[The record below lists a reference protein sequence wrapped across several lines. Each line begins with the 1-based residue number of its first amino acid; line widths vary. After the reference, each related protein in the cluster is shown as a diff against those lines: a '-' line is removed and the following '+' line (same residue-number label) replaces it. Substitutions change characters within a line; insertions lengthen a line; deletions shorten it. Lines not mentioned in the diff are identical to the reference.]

1 MLLEEGSMYVGERE
15 GEEARGELLEEGEG
29 EKKLREE

>member
-1 MLLEEGSMYVGERE
+1 MLLGKGSMYVGERE
-15 GEEARGELLEEGEG
+15 GEEAREELLEEGEG